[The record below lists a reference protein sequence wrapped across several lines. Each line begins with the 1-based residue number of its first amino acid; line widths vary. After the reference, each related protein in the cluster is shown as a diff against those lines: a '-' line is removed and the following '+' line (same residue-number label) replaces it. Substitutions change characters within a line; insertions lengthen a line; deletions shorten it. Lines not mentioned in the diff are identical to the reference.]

1 LNGTDYKTLG
11 DLEENKLVNTIE
23 RNQVDANGNIVSI
36 GDYIDAAGN
45 KSIQL

>member
-23 RNQVDANGNIVSI
+23 RGNQVDANGNIVVLAI
-36 GDYIDAAGN
+36 I
-45 KSIQL
+45 